1 MPANGAWLARLRS
14 VVTMLLVSSV
24 VIGEFFIL
32 SYVYQRPAPI
42 HHQRLTQSNL
52 QGLVNGVR
60 RADPELVSA
69 VTLRVQLL
77 STEGVSSADLRAVRH
92 ANATLAARP
101 TSEAALSDLRSA
113 DASLGIKL
121 EARQRRI
128 DDEATALYVILLA
141 LASVGWF
148 GWFSTVVKRQR
159 RLERAVTEQTSQ
171 AEAEAKLAAL
181 VRNASDVIAVVDS
194 TATISYVSPS
204 AAKVLG
210 LPATELLTTKLT
222 DLLHPD
228 DVDHLCQVLATIS
241 PGAEQPLSIRVCLVG
256 DEQIYV
262 EGEVRNLLDDPAV
275 GGLVVTVRDVSQR
288 RLLEEQLSHQ
298 ALHDSLTGLANR
310 RLLADRLAHSLERRG
325 DRMQA
330 QVVLFIDLDDF
341 KTVNDSLGHGV
352 GDEVLSLVGST
363 IRGLVRAGD
372 TAARVGGDEFAVLME
387 GATLAE
393 AQLAADRLIEAISAP
408 MRVGEVTIQI
418 TASIGIAYA
427 IPGEVSAADALR
439 NADLAMYW
447 AKDSGK
453 ATAAVYETRLHTE
466 ALERMQLR
474 ADLQRAIHNDEL
486 VLHYQPEINLATGAI
501 AGVEA
506 LIRWQHPIAGLMPPI
521 RFIPMAE
528 ETGLIV
534 EIDKWVISN
543 ACRTAGELRDDPRG
557 LTMAVNVSAAYFDH
571 ADLVPTVAAA
581 IREHDVNPGQ
591 LVLEI
596 TESALLQDIDA
607 VVPRLRALRDMG
619 VRIAIDDFGTGYSS
633 LAYLSNLRVD
643 ILKIDK
649 SFVDQVMLDRQH
661 ASITEAIIAM
671 GQSLRLQTIAEGVED
686 EGQANWLR
694 DAGCTLGQGYVWSR
708 PIDRDA
714 LREVLADGLGL
725 GAPRPP
731 ASAASH
737 QRV

>member
-1 MPANGAWLARLRS
+1 MSANAAWLARLRS
-14 VVTMLLVSSV
+14 VVTVLLVSSV

-32 SYVYQRPAPI
+32 NYVYQRPAPV
-42 HHQRLTQSNL
+42 HHQRLTQSSL
-52 QGLVNGVR
+52 EGFLSGVR
-60 RADPELVSA
+60 QAGPAVVSA
-69 VTLRVQLL
+69 INVRVQLL
-77 STEGVSSADLRAVRH
+77 GTEGVSKADLAPLRRTS
-92 ANATLAARP
+92 ATLAAHP
-101 TSEAALSDLRSA
+101 NSLIALSDLRSA
-113 DASLGIKL
+113 DAALGDTL

-128 DDEATALYVILLA
+128 DDEATISYVVLLA

-148 GWFSTVVKRQR
+148 GWFRTVVKRQR

-181 VRNASDVIAVVDS
+181 VRNASDVIAVVDLES
-194 TATISYVSPS
+194 TISYVSPS

-210 LPATELLTTKLT
+210 LPAARLLTSAMT

-228 DVDHLCQVLATIS
+228 DVDHFRQVLATTS
-241 PGAEQPLSIRVCLVG
+241 AGAEQPLNVRLCPA
-256 DEQIYV
+256 DQAPIYV
-262 EGEVRNLLDDPAV
+262 EGEVRNLVEDPTV
-275 GGLVVTVRDVSQR
+275 RGLVVTVRDVSQR
-288 RLLEEQLSHQ
+288 RQLEEQLSHQ

-325 DRMQA
+325 DRMEA
-330 QVVLFIDLDDF
+330 QVVLFVDLDDF
-341 KTVNDSLGHGV
+341 KTVNDSLGHGI
-352 GDEVLSLVGST
+352 GDEVLSQVGST

-393 AQLAADRLIEAISAP
+393 AELAADRLIDAISAP
-408 MRVGEVTIQI
+408 MQVGEVTIQI
-418 TASIGIAYA
+418 SASIGIAYA

-447 AKDSGK
+447 AKDNGK

-486 VLHYQPEINLATGAI
+486 VLYYQPEINLATGAI
-501 AGVEA
+501 TGVEA
-506 LIRWQHPIAGLMPPI
+506 LIRWRHPIAGLMPPI

-528 ETGLIV
+528 ESGLIV
-534 EIDKWVISN
+534 EIDKWVIRN

-557 LTMAVNVSAAYFDH
+557 LSMAVNVSASYFDH

-581 IREHDVNPGQ
+581 INEHNVNPGQ
-591 LVLEI
+591 LILEI
-596 TESALLQDIDA
+596 TESALLQDIEA
-607 VVPRLRALRDMG
+607 VMPRLHALREMG

-633 LAYLSNLRVD
+633 LAYLSNLQVD
-643 ILKIDK
+643 ILKVDK
-649 SFVDQVMLDRQH
+649 SFVDRVMLDPQH
-661 ASITEAIIAM
+661 ASVTEAIISMA
-671 GQSLRLQTIAEGVED
+671 QSLNLETIAEGVED
-686 EGQANWLR
+686 AGQADWLR
-694 DAGCTLGQGYVWSR
+694 GVGCTLGQGYVWSQ

-714 LREVLADGLGL
+714 LRGVLVDGLGRDSL
-725 GAPRPP
+725 QPP
-731 ASAASH
+731 TTGSL
-737 QRV
+737 QPL